1 MRRPSVRADEA
12 GDEVFVGPAVVD
24 ELKIEG
30 GLAVLVG
37 TAGAFGYA
45 AGWLRPNHAPPS
57 LVFSRGGD
65 QAKQRGGDSCVAQ
78 IGPEEPYAPASG

>member
-1 MRRPSVRADEA
+1 MT
-12 GDEVFVGPAVVD
+12 AVVD

-30 GLAVLVG
+30 GLARVITAVLVG

-78 IGPEEPYAPASG
+78 IGPEEPYAPASGEG